1 MEMDNVL
8 HMNGGMGET
17 SYAKNSLL
25 QWKGI
30 ATTLPIIKKAIA
42 ELMCN
47 SSFPI
52 GRLAIA
58 DLGCASGPNSFFL
71 VSEVIKA
78 AHKLSRELGHES
90 TDQFQIFL
98 NDLPGND
105 FNNIFRSIQGFK
117 EKIMEEM
124 GSCTDSEPILMFI
137 TGVPG
142 SFYDRLFQTDSL
154 HFIHSSYGVHWS
166 SQVPRD
172 QDKLDS
178 FNLPLFTPSAMEVE
192 TEIQKQGS
200 FAVEHLELWDMSW
213 NAYEG
218 EVDLPEALR
227 DGGYNVSRCMK
238 ALFEPIISHR
248 LNPPREVINE
258 VFKRTLLKP
267 KPINSKH
274 VREREMDNV
283 LHMNGGMGETSYA
296 KNSLLQ
302 WKGIATTL
310 PITKEAIAEL
320 MCNSS
325 FPIGRLAIANLGCA
339 SGPNSLFLV
348 SEVIKAAHKL
358 SRELGHKSTDQFQIF
373 LNDLPGNDFN
383 NIFSSI
389 QGFKEKIMEEM
400 GSCTD
405 SEPILMF
412 ITGVPVFTGALKFLE
427 VHLENYSSCSLLQGL
442 IDQDKLDSFNLPLFT
457 PSAMEVEAEIQKQGS
472 FAIKHLELWD
482 MSWNAYE
489 GEVDLPEALRDGG
502 YNVSRCMKAL
512 FEPIITHKFNL
523 PREVMNE
530 VFKRYGLLL
539 SDWMANERAILVSL
553 TVSLTKRG

>member
-1 MEMDNVL
+1 
-8 HMNGGMGET
+8 
-17 SYAKNSLL
+17 
-25 QWKGI
+25 
-30 ATTLPIIKKAIA
+30 
-42 ELMCN
+42 
-47 SSFPI
+47 
-52 GRLAIA
+52 
-58 DLGCASGPNSFFL
+58 
-71 VSEVIKA
+71 
-78 AHKLSRELGHES
+78 
-90 TDQFQIFL
+90 
-98 NDLPGND
+98 
-105 FNNIFRSIQGFK
+105 
-117 EKIMEEM
+117 
-124 GSCTDSEPILMFI
+124 
-137 TGVPG
+137 
-142 SFYDRLFQTDSL
+142 
-154 HFIHSSYGVHWS
+154 
-166 SQVPRD
+166 
-172 QDKLDS
+172 
-178 FNLPLFTPSAMEVE
+178 
-192 TEIQKQGS
+192 
-200 FAVEHLELWDMSW
+200 
-213 NAYEG
+213 
-218 EVDLPEALR
+218 
-227 DGGYNVSRCMK
+227 
-238 ALFEPIISHR
+238 
-248 LNPPREVINE
+248 
-258 VFKRTLLKP
+258 
-267 KPINSKH
+267 
-274 VREREMDNV
+274 MDNV

-358 SRELGHKSTDQFQIF
+358 SRELGHKSTDSQVPRGLEENKGNIYMAKTSPQCVLEAYYKQFRTDFSSF
-373 LNDLPGNDFN
+373 LNHRAQELVTGGRMVLTFFGRRSAEPCA
-383 NIFSSI
+383 
-389 QGFKEKIMEEM
+389 KECCYIWE
-400 GSCTD
+400 
-405 SEPILMF
+405 LMSM
-412 ITGVPVFTGALKFLE
+412 ALNQMALE
-427 VHLENYSSCSLLQGL
+427 GL

-489 GEVDLPEALRDGG
+489 GEVDLPKALRDGG

>member
-1 MEMDNVL
+1 
-8 HMNGGMGET
+8 
-17 SYAKNSLL
+17 
-25 QWKGI
+25 
-30 ATTLPIIKKAIA
+30 
-42 ELMCN
+42 MCN

-117 EKIMEEM
+117 EKIMEV
-124 GSCTDSEPILMFI
+124 LMFI
-137 TGVPG
+137 IGVPG

-166 SQVPRD
+166 SQVPRGLEENKGNIYMAKTSPQCVMEAYYKQFQTDFSSFLKHRAQELVTGGRMVLTFFGRRSAEPCAKECCYIWELMSMALNQMASEGLID

-238 ALFEPIISHR
+238 ALFEPIIAHR

-258 VFKRTLLKP
+258 VFKR
-267 KPINSKH
+267 
-274 VREREMDNV
+274 
-283 LHMNGGMGETSYA
+283 
-296 KNSLLQ
+296 
-302 WKGIATTL
+302 
-310 PITKEAIAEL
+310 
-320 MCNSS
+320 C
-325 FPIGRLAIANLGCA
+325 
-339 SGPNSLFLV
+339 
-348 SEVIKAAHKL
+348 
-358 SRELGHKSTDQFQIF
+358 
-373 LNDLPGNDFN
+373 
-383 NIFSSI
+383 
-389 QGFKEKIMEEM
+389 
-400 GSCTD
+400 
-405 SEPILMF
+405 
-412 ITGVPVFTGALKFLE
+412 
-427 VHLENYSSCSLLQGL
+427 
-442 IDQDKLDSFNLPLFT
+442 
-457 PSAMEVEAEIQKQGS
+457 
-472 FAIKHLELWD
+472 
-482 MSWNAYE
+482 
-489 GEVDLPEALRDGG
+489 
-502 YNVSRCMKAL
+502 
-512 FEPIITHKFNL
+512 
-523 PREVMNE
+523 
-530 VFKRYGLLL
+530 GLLL
-539 SDWMANERAILVSL
+539 SDWMANERAVLVSL

>member
-1 MEMDNVL
+1 
-8 HMNGGMGET
+8 
-17 SYAKNSLL
+17 
-25 QWKGI
+25 
-30 ATTLPIIKKAIA
+30 
-42 ELMCN
+42 
-47 SSFPI
+47 
-52 GRLAIA
+52 
-58 DLGCASGPNSFFL
+58 
-71 VSEVIKA
+71 
-78 AHKLSRELGHES
+78 
-90 TDQFQIFL
+90 
-98 NDLPGND
+98 
-105 FNNIFRSIQGFK
+105 
-117 EKIMEEM
+117 
-124 GSCTDSEPILMFI
+124 
-137 TGVPG
+137 
-142 SFYDRLFQTDSL
+142 
-154 HFIHSSYGVHWS
+154 
-166 SQVPRD
+166 
-172 QDKLDS
+172 
-178 FNLPLFTPSAMEVE
+178 
-192 TEIQKQGS
+192 
-200 FAVEHLELWDMSW
+200 
-213 NAYEG
+213 
-218 EVDLPEALR
+218 
-227 DGGYNVSRCMK
+227 
-238 ALFEPIISHR
+238 
-248 LNPPREVINE
+248 
-258 VFKRTLLKP
+258 
-267 KPINSKH
+267 
-274 VREREMDNV
+274 MDNV

-389 QGFKEKIMEEM
+389 QGFKEKIM
-400 GSCTD
+400 D

-412 ITGVPVFTGALKFLE
+412 ITGVPGSFYDRLFQSDSLHFIHSSYSVHWSSQVPRGLEENKGNIYMAKTSPQCVLEAYYKQFRTDFSSFLNHRAQELVTGGRMVLTFFGRRSAEPCAKECCYIWELMSMALNQMALE
-427 VHLENYSSCSLLQGL
+427 GL

-489 GEVDLPEALRDGG
+489 GEVDLPKALRDGG